1 MTQPQETEMNTNE
14 NIRNNASE
22 DVIVLGVA
30 SVETQG
36 SGVPLNETIGRQNE
50 LGISE

>member
-1 MTQPQETEMNTNE
+1 MDTNE
-14 NIRNNASE
+14 NTRNNASE

-36 SGVPLNETIGRQNE
+36 PGPGFELAGPGVQI
-50 LGISE
+50 LGAIAEE

>member
-1 MTQPQETEMNTNE
+1 MNTNE

-22 DVIVLGVA
+22 DVIELGVA

-36 SGVPLNETIGRQNE
+36 LVGTGEPIGGPAFS
-50 LGISE
+50 GISEE